1 MSSTVRTKLSRREW
15 HTLALSGV
23 LAGAA
28 GLAPR
33 AQGRRREFR
42 FGGVLIGVQSY
53 SFRDRDLSGLIQGML
68 DVGVTSCELWSG
80 HVEPRELLAREARE
94 ELRVWRAT
102 TSMDH
107 FRSIRGKF
115 DGAGL
120 ELNSYNLS
128 FQDHFSDAEIDRGFE
143 MAKALGV
150 PAITA
155 SAHVNSVPRIAKM
168 SSRHGIPVAMHNH
181 SRVDPNEF
189 SSPEDFNRAVAQGDG
204 RSIAVNLDIGHFVAA
219 NHDPVAY
226 LRAHHDQ
233 IVTIHLKDRVRD
245 QGANMPWGEGDTP
258 IREVL
263 TLLQAER
270 WDIPANIEYEYRG
283 DDTVTEVRRC
293 FEYCRAI
300 LEG

>member
-1 MSSTVRTKLSRREW
+1 MSSTVRTTLSRREW

-28 GLAPR
+28 GLAPK
-33 AQGRRREFR
+33 AQGRRRESR

-189 SSPEDFNRAVAQGDG
+189 SSPDDFASAIAKGDG
-204 RSIAVNLDIGHFVAA
+204 RSITANLDIGHFTAA
-219 NHDPVAY
+219 NHDAVAY
-226 LRAHHDQ
+226 LREHHDV
-233 IVTIHLKDRVRD
+233 ITTVHLKDRKRD
-245 QGANMPWGEGDTP
+245 DGPNVPWGEGDAP
-258 IREVL
+258 IREIL
-263 TLLQAER
+263 TMLRDEQ

-283 DDTVTEVRRC
+283 DDTVTEVGRC
-293 FEYCRAI
+293 LDYCREA
-300 LEG
+300 LR